1 MKTHVLHV
9 HKVVQYY
16 FRVTWF
22 YVTWHLRTYH
32 KVNYCFKELFS
43 GEYHFDKSETSLQV
57 WWNWNYCK
65 VWVQNHLH
73 MKSYDMLHMIC
84 NSIGPRDPVDPI
96 HAPGS
101 VGARA
106 GWFGAPHNIQ
116 IEKYR
121 TNSHRPVRE
130 PSGAWI
136 PDWPYQFFGVK
147 DSQDS
152 TRHNY
157 TMIPKRAENF
167 AKNITTRIR
176 FGKENHLDEFAT
188 NCNITSSGTLPVTIW
203 KRILSV
209 WSRLDKGPVWPTQN
223 FEDWDQFLNTVIL
236 IV

>member
-1 MKTHVLHV
+1 MKLAS
-9 HKVVQYY
+9 K
-16 FRVTWF
+16 
-22 YVTWHLRTYH
+22 
-32 KVNYCFKELFS
+32 
-43 GEYHFDKSETSLQV
+43 FDGTEIIVRFESKTICI
-57 WWNWNYCK
+57 WG
-65 VWVQNHLH
+65 
-73 MKSYDMLHMIC
+73 HMIC
-84 NSIGPRDPVDPI
+84 CTWYATVLAPGI
-96 HAPGS
+96 HASEP

-106 GWFGAPHNIQ
+106 GWFGAPHHIQ

-121 TNSHRPVRE
+121 TNLHRPVRE

-136 PDWPYQFFGVK
+136 PDWLYQFFGVK

-209 WSRLDKGPVWPTQN
+209 WSRLDKGSVWMTQI
-223 FEDWDQFLNTVIL
+223 FEDWDQYFPGYRYFNRLSY
-236 IV
+236 